1 MHIRALTTSMPT
13 QEMLGTV
20 GRDAVQSLDPIESS
34 APFWSCSLRGESV
47 KLWICSF
54 HLQPDLCNGMLC
66 HCIELI
72 FNDPQQQDQIYMIY
86 SLGRFFW
93 TTLRILSP
101 DGWSALIGQVASDL
115 LTKGCGEF
123 ERANTLDYTVTE
135 AELLDTAPWWKTKR
149 NEVRTNM
156 MLIQV
161 MNGWFEWTWMDCLE
175 IRAGTSTKS

>member
-1 MHIRALTTSMPT
+1 MLLFTSVSNSLRLNKHMHIRALTTSMAT

-86 SLGRFFW
+86 SLGRFFLNHTENFESRW
-93 TTLRILSP
+93 
-101 DGWSALIGQVASDL
+101 LIGAD
-115 LTKGCGEF
+115 
-123 ERANTLDYTVTE
+123 
-135 AELLDTAPWWKTKR
+135 
-149 NEVRTNM
+149 
-156 MLIQV
+156 
-161 MNGWFEWTWMDCLE
+161 
-175 IRAGTSTKS
+175 RAGGIRPVDEGLRGIRKSQHSWLHGDRGGTLGHGTLMENKEKWSTD